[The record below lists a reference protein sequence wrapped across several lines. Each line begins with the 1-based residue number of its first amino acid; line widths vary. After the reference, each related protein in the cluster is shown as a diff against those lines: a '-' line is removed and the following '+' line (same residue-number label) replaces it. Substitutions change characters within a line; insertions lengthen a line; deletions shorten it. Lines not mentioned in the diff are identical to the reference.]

1 MCRQK
6 LSRTLAGK
14 QIPMRNAKPWSH
26 RKHCPWV
33 FFPLP
38 CTAFFSP
45 FLCDN
50 KRAPSPLA
58 AALHLWALPK
68 SRDLCVSEQLSY
80 HKGSEASKKGA
91 KNRLQQHTIYGRKSK
106 TAQMECKVW
115 VLGDGTSQPGLCPLF
130 CLGGKTRRLGDY
142 RNWQSSYMFSQVE
155 SPQEIMKRNPHL
167 VKNRANIPFLRHL
180 AKRLRKERRTLTACT
195 AESFW

>member
-1 MCRQK
+1 MLGPGR
-6 LSRTLAGK
+6 
-14 QIPMRNAKPWSH
+14 H

-33 FFPLP
+33 FLPLP

-91 KNRLQQHTIYGRKSK
+91 KNSLQQHTIYGRKSK

-115 VLGDGTSQPGLCPLF
+115 ILGDGTSQPGLCPLF
-130 CLGGKTRRLGDY
+130 CLGEKTCRLGGY
-142 RNWQSSYMFSQVE
+142 GVMSKTLALIVHVLPSGV
-155 SPQEIMKRNPHL
+155 SPGNYEEKTPL
-167 VKNRANIPFLRHL
+167 AENRSNIPFLRDL
-180 AKRLRKERRTLTACT
+180 PNRLRKERTLKACT
-195 AESFW
+195 GESSW

>member
-1 MCRQK
+1 MHSPGR
-6 LSRTLAGK
+6 
-14 QIPMRNAKPWSH
+14 H

-38 CTAFFSP
+38 CTTFVSP

-58 AALHLWALPK
+58 SALHLWALPK

-91 KNRLQQHTIYGRKSK
+91 KNSLQQLTIYGRKSK

-115 VLGDGTSQPGLCPLF
+115 ILGDGTSQPGLCPLF
-130 CLGGKTRRLGDY
+130 CLGRKTCRLGGY
-142 RNWQSSYMFSQVE
+142 RIMSKRLALIRHVLPSGVSPGNYEEKTPLVE
-155 SPQEIMKRNPHL
+155 
-167 VKNRANIPFLRHL
+167 NRSTIPFLRDL
-180 AKRLRKERRTLTACT
+180 ANRLRKERKTLKACT
-195 AESFW
+195 RESSW